1 MQMKRSAKT
10 TKPAA
15 GKKPAVKPAKKPVVK
30 AAAKPA
36 KPLRK
41 TTAKPA
47 RKVVAKTP
55 VAPAKKA
62 AKKVV
67 KSTTKQTK
75 PAKVTHPKATITFR
89 HNFLPPIM
97 GILMFLGVLG
107 FLNGQWVVAQMQY
120 HFTPLHTKSRGTVP
134 PLSLDPKAQPRLII
148 PSVGI
153 DVPYITT
160 ESSYDVDKVQTAL
173 RSGVVHFGTTALP
186 GQIGNMVIIGHSSEA
201 IWAPGHYK
209 YAFTLLNKVPEK
221 ALVYIDY
228 RGARYIY
235 RITSSEVVEPEDV
248 GVLDQSTDTPD
259 LTLITCTPVG
269 VSTHRLVLHGVQISP
284 APSTATRADVPAGI
298 GSATALPR

>member
-1 MQMKRSAKT
+1 MKRSAKT
-10 TKPAA
+10 TKPTV
-15 GKKPAVKPAKKPVVK
+15 GKKPAVKPAKKPVLR

-36 KPLRK
+36 RK
-41 TTAKPA
+41 AI
-47 RKVVAKTP
+47 AKTP

-62 AKKVV
+62 AKKQA
-67 KSTTKQTK
+67 KQAANAAAKQTK

-97 GILMFLGVLG
+97 GVLMFLGVLG

-173 RSGVVHFGTTALP
+173 RGGVVHFGTTALP

>member
-1 MQMKRSAKT
+1 MKREV
-10 TKPAA
+10 KPAA
-15 GKKPAVKPAKKPVVK
+15 KKPAAKPAVRAARKAAKPAAKAVRKAAVTASVKAVKPAKKQVK
-30 AAAKPA
+30 PAAKPA
-36 KPLRK
+36 K
-41 TTAKPA
+41 
-47 RKVVAKTP
+47 
-55 VAPAKKA
+55 
-62 AKKVV
+62 
-67 KSTTKQTK
+67 KQAK

-97 GILMFLGVLG
+97 GILMFLSVLG
-107 FLNGQWVVAQMQY
+107 FLNGQWVTAQMQY

-201 IWAPGHYK
+201 IWSPGHYK

-228 RGARYIY
+228 KGTRYIY
-235 RITSSEVVEPEDV
+235 RITSSEVVEPEDI

-259 LTLITCTPVG
+259 ITLITCTPVG
-269 VSTHRLVLHGVQISP
+269 VSSHRLVLHGVQISP
-284 APSTATRADVPAGI
+284 ALSTATRANVPAGI
-298 GSATALPR
+298 NTATALPR